1 LINHQD
7 FFKMKNMKR
16 LLVIIFVFSIQFINA
31 QDQDLVRAKRF
42 FDKTYYTEAIILYE
56 KLAESKPSQEVIK
69 NLADS
74 YYYTNKLIKAQ
85 RYYRLLVQN
94 YNKDLDRNYYF
105 RYAHTLKATNSNED
119 ANAALRTYYTKS
131 GNPQDSIY
139 FEKALKELENVTAI
153 GDRFIITNLALNTVN
168 SEFGAVK
175 HNDSLI
181 FAGVKLKPGLFDKKF
196 KWDNETYLNLVA
208 VPLKNI
214 NSADSIAHYFAKE
227 LKSGMHESNAVF
239 TKDGKTMYFTRN
251 NSKNGRRRKNDDKI
265 SNLQIF
271 KAELINGKWKNVT
284 SLPFNSSNYSVEHPA
299 LNADETVLY
308 FASDMPGSLGSFDIY
323 SVNINKG
330 AFDTPKNLGPTI
342 NTDKREQF
350 PFVSDDNKLYFS
362 SEGHLGYGSLDV
374 FVSEIN
380 GKEYS
385 KPVNIGL
392 PLNSNADDFAFNI
405 DSNTKEGYFASNR
418 EGGKGSDDIYQ
429 LKEIKD
435 LVVED
440 CKQLIAGII
449 TDVDTK
455 LPLENAI
462 VQLQDS
468 EKKNIGSATT
478 TADGKFSF
486 QVACENSFTV
496 LASKDNYTSNSRDV
510 SSGKVRDAVNDGS
523 MALKS
528 LEVIKLEEKLISEN
542 KKKEEE
548 QLEKEKKEKEILDAL
563 ALKEAAIK
571 KKADQIAA
579 LEAKKKE
586 KAREIAEEAVK
597 KKEKEKDILLAE
609 KDIYKDDKGRL
620 LIRTEPIYFD
630 YNMWY
635 IRRESKVVLG
645 KVVALM
651 KKYPNMNIEIGSHTD
666 CRGNNKFNE
675 NLSQKRASS
684 SRDFVIE
691 SGINAKRVSAKG
703 YGESVPI
710 IKCVT
715 DDACSEEEHELN
727 RRSEFVITGL

>member
-1 LINHQD
+1 
-7 FFKMKNMKR
+7 MKNMKK

-323 SVNINKG
+323 AVNINKG

-449 TDVDTK
+449 TDIDTK
-455 LPLENAI
+455 LPLENAT

-478 TADGKFSF
+478 AADGKFSF

-579 LEAKKKE
+579 VEAKKKE

-651 KKYPNMNIEIGSHTD
+651 KKYPNMKIEIGSHTD

-691 SGINAKRVSAKG
+691 SGIDQKRVTAKG

>member
-1 LINHQD
+1 
-7 FFKMKNMKR
+7 MKR

-105 RYAHTLKATNSNED
+105 RYAHTLKATNSNDD
-119 ANAALRTYYTKS
+119 ANAALRNYYTKS
-131 GNPQDSIY
+131 GNPQDSVY
-139 FEKALKELENVTAI
+139 FEKALKELENVSAI
-153 GDRFIITNLALNTVN
+153 GNRFVITNLALNTVN

-429 LKEIKD
+429 FKEIKD

-449 TDVDTK
+449 TDIDTK
-455 LPLENAI
+455 LPLENAT

-579 LEAKKKE
+579 VEAKKKE